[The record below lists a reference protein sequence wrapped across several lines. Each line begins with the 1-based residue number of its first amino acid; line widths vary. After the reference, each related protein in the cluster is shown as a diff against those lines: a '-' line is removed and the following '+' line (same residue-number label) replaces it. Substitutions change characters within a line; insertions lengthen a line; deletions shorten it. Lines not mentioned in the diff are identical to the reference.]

1 MGPAGEVM
9 RMEAFGA
16 DEGGMGGAEAEGL
29 HCRLVESGGGGFDCE
44 GEGSRRG
51 FWGVCFCLLVLVTRS
66 SQLRLSERQMRE
78 RHVQKVG
85 WLLVCYSTASEIMG
99 IECAGFD
106 QILY

>member
-44 GEGSRRG
+44 GEGSR
-51 FWGVCFCLLVLVTRS
+51 
-66 SQLRLSERQMRE
+66 
-78 RHVQKVG
+78 
-85 WLLVCYSTASEIMG
+85 
-99 IECAGFD
+99 
-106 QILY
+106 